1 MLRFGLLASLA
12 IILFIQFLPFYEYLR
27 IIKEFLNFKFEK
39 MAVKEQPVG
48 NINAVSRISAGTVF
62 KGEIESKS
70 DIRIDGTFEGKITT
84 TGRVVVGEGAFVKG
98 EILCDNADIFGKV
111 EGSLTVRDVLSLKS
125 ACEVKGDL
133 EIAKIAVELGSS
145 FDGTCKMLR
154 KQPVM
159 TETKITK

>member
-1 MLRFGLLASLA
+1 
-12 IILFIQFLPFYEYLR
+12 
-27 IIKEFLNFKFEK
+27 
-39 MAVKEQPVG
+39 MAVKEQPTG

-70 DIRIDGTFEGKITT
+70 DIRIDGTFDGKIST

-98 EILCDNADIFGKV
+98 EVLCENADVFGKV

-133 EIAKIAVELGSS
+133 EVAKIAVELGAA

-154 KQPVM
+154 KQSATSEPK
-159 TETKITK
+159 TSKQ

>member
-1 MLRFGLLASLA
+1 
-12 IILFIQFLPFYEYLR
+12 
-27 IIKEFLNFKFEK
+27 

-70 DIRIDGTFEGKITT
+70 DIRIDGTFEGKIST
-84 TGRVVVGEGAFVKG
+84 TGRVVVGEGAYVKG

-125 ACEVKGDL
+125 ACEVKGNL

>member
-1 MLRFGLLASLA
+1 MTLVLAARAKS
-12 IILFIQFLPFYEYLR
+12 IR
-27 IIKEFLNFKFEK
+27 IVTVKKIKD
-39 MAVKEQPVG
+39 MANKEQPTG

-62 KGEIESKS
+62 KGEIESRS
-70 DIRIDGTFEGKITT
+70 DIRIDGTFDGKIST

-98 EILCDNADIFGKV
+98 EVLCENADVFGKV

-133 EIAKIAVELGSS
+133 EVAKIAVELGAA

-154 KQPVM
+154 KQPAAPEPK
-159 TETKITK
+159 TAKQ

>member
-1 MLRFGLLASLA
+1 
-12 IILFIQFLPFYEYLR
+12 
-27 IIKEFLNFKFEK
+27 
-39 MAVKEQPVG
+39 MAVKEQPIG
-48 NINAVSRISAGTVF
+48 NINAVSRISEGTVF

-154 KQPVM
+154 KDVAAPSSAPK
-159 TETKITK
+159 TK

>member
-1 MLRFGLLASLA
+1 
-12 IILFIQFLPFYEYLR
+12 
-27 IIKEFLNFKFEK
+27 
-39 MAVKEQPVG
+39 MAVKEQPTG

-70 DIRIDGTFEGKITT
+70 DIRIDGTFDGKIST

-98 EILCDNADIFGKV
+98 EVHCENADVFGKV

-133 EIAKIAVELGSS
+133 EVAKIAVELGAA
-145 FDGTCKMLR
+145 FDGTCKMLC
-154 KQPVM
+154 KQPVVP
-159 TETKITK
+159 ETKTAKQ

>member
-1 MLRFGLLASLA
+1 MTLVLAAQAKS
-12 IILFIQFLPFYEYLR
+12 IR
-27 IIKEFLNFKFEK
+27 IVTEKKIKD
-39 MAVKEQPVG
+39 MAVKEQPTG

-70 DIRIDGTFEGKITT
+70 DIRIDGTFDGKIST

-98 EILCDNADIFGKV
+98 EVLCENADVFGKV

-133 EIAKIAVELGSS
+133 EVAKIAVELGAA

-154 KQPVM
+154 KQSATSEPK
-159 TETKITK
+159 TSKQ

>member
-1 MLRFGLLASLA
+1 
-12 IILFIQFLPFYEYLR
+12 
-27 IIKEFLNFKFEK
+27 

-70 DIRIDGTFEGKITT
+70 DIRIDGTFEGKIST

-111 EGSLTVRDVLSLKS
+111 EGSLTVRDVLSLKA

-159 TETKITK
+159 TETKIAK